1 MWIEG
6 SCSVFFFF
14 LLGRSLTKF
23 NDRKGLQRK
32 RVNVTRKSKLLIE
45 GDFFF
50 QLSYNLHLVKCTAI
64 SE

>member
-6 SCSVFFFF
+6 SCSVFSFF
-14 LLGRSLTKF
+14 LTWQKLEF

-32 RVNVTRKSKLLIE
+32 RVNDTIKSKLLIE

-50 QLSYNLHLVKCTAI
+50 QLSYNLHLVKYTAI